1 MRSRRHERM
10 VGVLWVLATL
20 AAAVAIVAVLVWG
33 AA

>member
-20 AAAVAIVAVLVWG
+20 AAVAMVAVLVWG